1 MLQTKNGEFVIV
13 GSENNVLVYNLRRN
27 EVVFEENFNHI
38 YSMTLSPNDQLLQI
52 LEKVDT
58 TEGKTLLYELPT
70 MKLIAEY
77 RENQYSNYYN
87 KQAYP
92 LIRFT
97 ADDQLYFRYN
107 AKVMEVYDRS
117 YEKIRE
123 IKVGPMEFF
132 EVSKV
137 SNKEQFLLASLYLDK
152 KTNEGQC

>member
-1 MLQTKNGEFVIV
+1 
-13 GSENNVLVYNLRRN
+13 
-27 EVVFEENFNHI
+27 
-38 YSMTLSPNDQLLQI
+38 
-52 LEKVDT
+52 
-58 TEGKTLLYELPT
+58 
-70 MKLIAEY
+70 MKLTAEY

-97 ADDQLYFRYN
+97 TDDQLYFRYN